1 MSEFIEVRC
10 GAYRFLIPSEDIA
23 SIEFLDTQ
31 LDPFPRRRVPRAP
44 LLLDGRALAG
54 NRGAERIERGVAL
67 RLSWDNR
74 IETCVIVDQ
83 AGTLIRLAPD
93 AFEPLPRAVA
103 RLRPFFAGVW
113 RDTSL
118 EQYLF
123 CLRPRH
129 QLPIGGFAWLRWIR
143 RAALTRAFSSESLP
157 RTGRRVDTGSREQD
171 TTVQE
176 TTVQETRALR
186 SD

>member
-23 SIEFLDTQ
+23 SIEFLDSR

-44 LLLDGRALAG
+44 LWLDGRALAG
-54 NRGAERIERGVAL
+54 NRSAERIERGVAL

-74 IETCVIVDQ
+74 TEARVIVDQ

-103 RLRPFFAGVW
+103 GLRPFFVGVW
-113 RDTSL
+113 RDASL
-118 EQYLF
+118 KQYLF

-129 QLPIGGFAWLRWIR
+129 QLPIGGFAWLRRIR

-157 RTGRRVDTGSREQD
+157 RAGREAAGGSRED
-171 TTVQE
+171 NATE
-176 TTVQETRALR
+176 QETRAFR